1 MDQRLGGTRPRIQKY
16 KKKSSHT
23 HARALAHRTQSHMS
37 LFRIAIQRQSKHAVA
52 GGTTH
57 AIPTFCVVVYFFI
70 LTSVKAMNKTKNNRR
85 KLDHNKSGC
94 WLCDRT
100 FAVLKTTLKSICSH
114 QHFIVLR
121 PSKVTCGNICGS
133 SICVW
138 LWFEFESNSV
148 QYISIYDSVR
158 FWIYGMSSISKHSV
172 CVWKVQMCGWLKILS
187 VYRLHLRFQHWVC
200 ESNKICVQCQK
211 YGEHSKARL
220 ADESIVCL

>member
-1 MDQRLGGTRPRIQKY
+1 MWWINDWEVLDRVSKNI
-16 KKKSSHT
+16 KKKTSHT
-23 HARALAHRTQSHMS
+23 HARALARRTQSHMS

-114 QHFIVLR
+114 QNFIVLR

-148 QYISIYDSVR
+148 QYIDSGSMGCR
-158 FWIYGMSSISKHSV
+158 PFRNTAY
-172 CVWKVQMCGWLKILS
+172 
-187 VYRLHLRFQHWVC
+187 VC
-200 ESNKICVQCQK
+200 EKYECVA
-211 YGEHSKARL
+211 G
-220 ADESIVCL
+220 